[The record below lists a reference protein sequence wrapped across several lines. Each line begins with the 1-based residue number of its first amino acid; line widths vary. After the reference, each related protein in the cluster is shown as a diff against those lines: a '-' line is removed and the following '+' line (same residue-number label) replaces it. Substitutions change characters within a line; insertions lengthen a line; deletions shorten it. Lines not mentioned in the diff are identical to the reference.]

1 MNISDLE
8 IENSGI
14 ILLNDSDAFYDDLT
28 NKSGTRIDV
37 IKSFE
42 SKNIVACPGS
52 GKTTTLL
59 AKLIILS
66 NRMPFEDGRGIC
78 VFTHTNVAIEK
89 IKEEL
94 GSKSDI
100 LFSYP
105 NFFGTIQSFINRYI
119 ATPSFINKNGF
130 RPTISNSKYYEA
142 IKKGFLK
149 DPSLLNIMPYIIAQA
164 GYKHIEPY
172 AFIANLRF
180 NFWDTSIISSSLLDS
195 KPFLTPNTKTYP
207 IIKKFKEKIYGFG
220 YIPFDEAYSEAKEYL
235 TTNPK
240 IGLAIQ
246 ERFKYV
252 FVDEMQDSG
261 AHQVE
266 ILDYLFKDK
275 KDVIFQCF
283 GDANQALYNDGKKT
297 GSWEPIKG
305 NSLYINDT
313 KRFGATISKV
323 VSKLRINYHNE
334 PSLITSS
341 SNTQSLKPTIIL
353 FDETKV
359 TDVVLKY
366 AELIGHSGLK
376 NEKGFYAIGR
386 ISKPPE
392 NGSFSIKAYYP
403 EYEKS
408 VIDISQKF
416 NNLESYLFNNKDTIK
431 ERSNSIIDS
440 ILYLLD
446 ENEKKH
452 PISSRRFTRK
462 TLLKWIKDED
472 ESIYLSLKSS
482 IIEWIK
488 GIDKSDDFSK
498 LKKTIIIFYIR
509 FFNNLWSITLVDSLP
524 FFNDKIVRSTNSD
537 VIINNIKNFTVLS
550 KSGGDL
556 EIPIIFNTVNG
567 EKGRTHSSTLYLETY
582 KNSYDVEKVIQF
594 MSGEEIKLITR
605 GDNKGKIN
613 SSTPIVHMKFAYV
626 GMSRSANLLC
636 VAVRNKIMTQQLKTK
651 LITNGW
657 LINEDLI

>member
-8 IENSGI
+8 IENSGL
-14 ILLNDSDAFYDDLT
+14 ILLNDSDVFYDDLT
-28 NKSGTRIDV
+28 NKSGSRIDV

-119 ATPSFINKNGF
+119 ATPSFVNKKGF

-142 IKKGFLK
+142 VNKGFSK
-149 DPSLLNIMPYIIAQA
+149 DPSLLSIMTYIITQA
-164 GYKHIEPY
+164 GYKQIEPY

-180 NFWDTSIISSSLLDS
+180 NFWDNSIISSSLLDN
-195 KPFLTPNTKTYP
+195 KPFLTLNTKSYP

-220 YIPFDEAYSEAKEYL
+220 YLPFDEAYSEAREYL
-235 TTNPK
+235 TANPK

-261 AHQVE
+261 DHQVE

-283 GDANQALYNDGKKT
+283 GDANQAIYNDGRKE
-297 GSWEPIKG
+297 GNWEPIKT

-313 KRFGATISKV
+313 KRFGSNICNV
-323 VSKLRINYHNE
+323 LSKLRVNYHNE
-334 PSLITSS
+334 PSTITSS
-341 SNTQSLKPTIIL
+341 SSSKSFKPTIIL

-359 TDVVLKY
+359 NEVVLKY
-366 AELIGHSGLK
+366 AELISNSGLK
-376 NEKGFYAIGR
+376 DEKGFYAIGR
-386 ISKPPE
+386 ISKPPS

-408 VIDISQKF
+408 LIDISQKF
-416 NNLESYLFNNKDTIK
+416 NNLESYLLNNKDTVK
-431 ERSNSIIDS
+431 KRSNSIIDS

-446 ENEKKH
+446 ENDIKH

-462 TLLKWIKDED
+462 TLLKWINE
-472 ESIYLSLKSS
+472 ENETIYLDLKKH
-482 IIEWIK
+482 IVKWIK
-488 GIDKSDDFSK
+488 AIDKNEDFGL
-498 LKKTIIIFYIR
+498 LKKAIIKFYID
-509 FFNNLWSITLVDSLP
+509 FFNKLWSISLVDNST
-524 FFNDKIVRSTNSD
+524 FFNDKTTVLTNSTP
-537 VIINNIKNFTVLS
+537 ISINNKTYTVLN
-550 KSGGDL
+550 KNGRKV
-556 EIPIIFNTVNG
+556 EVPIIFNTVNG
-567 EKGRTHSSTLYLETY
+567 EKGRTHTSTLYLETY
-582 KNSYDVEKVIQF
+582 KNTYDVEKVIEF
-594 MSGEEIKLITR
+594 LSGEEIKLITR
-605 GDNKGKIN
+605 GANKGKIN

-626 GMSRSANLLC
+626 GMSRSAHLLC
-636 VAVRNKIMTQQLKTK
+636 VAVRNKIMTPQLKAK

-657 LINEDLI
+657 LINDDLI